1 MSGAARERLD
11 EAVTRLGLAPTRSK
25 ARAMIMAG
33 DVMVNGLPSLQAGT
47 AVKSADEITLKSK
60 PRFVS
65 RGGEKLDHA
74 LNEFEIDVDGYACA
88 DLGASTGGFTDCLL
102 QRGASRVYA
111 IDVGYGQIDQ
121 KLRDDPRVIVEERV
135 NARYLE
141 SLPEPIDLVVIDVS
155 FISLSLIL
163 PVAARV
169 LKPTGICV
177 PLVKPQF
184 EAGRNVVGKGGVV
197 RDAAIHRRV
206 LEQVAG
212 YAEANSFA
220 VSGVT
225 TSPIVGPAGNVEFL
239 MKLTRDDAEPPELQ
253 HLIERVFAP

>member
-1 MSGAARERLD
+1 MSASGRERLD
-11 EAVTRLGLAPTRSK
+11 EAVTRHGLAPTRSK

-33 DVMVNGLPSLQAGT
+33 DVLVNGLPSLQAGT
-47 AVKSADEITLKSK
+47 SVKSVDEITLKSK

-74 LNEFEIDVDGYACA
+74 LNEFEVDVNGYVCA

-102 QRGASRVYA
+102 QRGASKVYS

-121 KLRDDPRVIVEERV
+121 KLRDDLRVVVEERV

-155 FISLSLIL
+155 FISLSLIF

-169 LKPTGICV
+169 LKPAGFCV

-184 EAGRNVVGKGGVV
+184 EAGRKDVGKGGVV

-206 LEQVAG
+206 LEQVAV
-212 YAEANSFA
+212 YSEANGFA
-220 VSGVT
+220 VSSVT
-225 TSPIVGPAGNVEFL
+225 TSPIVGPAGNIEFL
-239 MKLTRDDAEPPELQ
+239 MKLTRVDVEPPELQ
-253 HLIERVFAP
+253 QLIERDFAT

>member
-1 MSGAARERLD
+1 MAARERLD
-11 EAVTRLGLAPTRSK
+11 EAMVRLELAPTRSK

-33 DVMVNGLPSLQAGT
+33 DVLVNEAPVLQAGYQLKEQDLV
-47 AVKSADEITLKSK
+47 ALKSK

-74 LNEFEIDVDGYACA
+74 LETFGVDVTGAVCA

-111 IDVGYGQIDQ
+111 VDVGYGQIDQ
-121 KLRDDPRVIVEERV
+121 RLRDDERVIIHERV

-141 SLPEPIDLVVIDVS
+141 SLPEPVDIVVIDVS

-163 PVAARV
+163 PVARRLLRDRGA
-169 LKPTGICV
+169 CV

-184 EAGRNVVGKGGVV
+184 EAGRKDVGKGGVV
-197 RDAAIHRRV
+197 RDPAIHRRV
-206 LEQVAG
+206 LEAVAG
-212 YAEANSFA
+212 YARDHGFDVA
-220 VSGVT
+220 GIT
-225 TSPIVGPAGNVEFL
+225 KSPISGPAGNIEFL
-239 MKLTRDDAEPPELQ
+239 M
-253 HLIERVFAP
+253 HLVAGDVIERNIEDMIEGAMAE